1 MFDYDGKHLLIDAVC
16 THDEALLDMEV
27 GKACLAEVARTIG
40 MTMIMDPVGV
50 QFPHDGAAGGAIPR
64 PFRQPPGAAGEASG
78 GYSAFVMLAES
89 HISLH
94 TFPEAHFLT
103 FDCYSC
109 KGFDHALAEAC
120 LDRFFGLREQNV
132 QVIAREFPGTARG
145 RAASNAGET
154 HSTLRL
160 ASPRQ
165 EKRGQA

>member
-16 THDEALLDMEV
+16 THDEALLDVEV
-27 GKACLAEVARTIG
+27 GKTCLAEVARTIG
-40 MTMIMDPVGV
+40 MTMIMAPVGV
-50 QFPHDGAAGGAIPR
+50 QFSHDGAAGVTIPR
-64 PFRQPPGAAGEASG
+64 PFRQPPGPASQASC

-120 LDRFFGLREQNV
+120 LDRVFGLGERDV
-132 QVIAREFPGTARG
+132 QVIAREFPGTRRD
-145 RAASNAGET
+145 RAVINAGET

-160 ASPRQ
+160 ASPRR